1 MVYRFILPAVIAVG
15 ILLPS
20 QSVPEIPTELP
31 HPKAIDDL
39 PLLGA
44 IVMETLRLHS
54 PIPGIQPQI
63 TPAPFTTLAGYDKI
77 PRKTRVNAQAYSLHR
92 NHDVSPNPGSF
103 LPDRWLKPM
112 DSVELGNMRRW
123 LWAFGSGGRM
133 CVRSN
138 LALQARITL
147 FLPQSEIKLV
157 VAAIYSNFTS
167 KIIDDDGIE
176 PIDAYTVRPSNNRLV
191 LKFERV

>member
-1 MVYRFILPAVIAVG
+1 
-15 ILLPS
+15 
-20 QSVPEIPTELP
+20 
-31 HPKAIDDL
+31 
-39 PLLGA
+39 
-44 IVMETLRLHS
+44 METLRLHS

-138 LALQARITL
+138 LALQGKLWLNPPSSPPKRIRFVSFWTARITL

-191 LKFERV
+191 LKFERVWWPMVFV